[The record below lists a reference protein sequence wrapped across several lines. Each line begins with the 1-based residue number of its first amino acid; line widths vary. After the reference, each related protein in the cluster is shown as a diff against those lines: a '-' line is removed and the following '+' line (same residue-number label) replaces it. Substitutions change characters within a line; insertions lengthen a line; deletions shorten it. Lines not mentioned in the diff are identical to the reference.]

1 VAAVL
6 ALLSSI
12 GFGAGDFLGGMKSR
26 SVKLMTVLVI
36 SQAGSLALAAIV
48 LVAVQPDM
56 PSGRLLAYA
65 AAAGVFQ
72 AAGLG
77 AYYSGLANGAMGV
90 VAPISA
96 TAAII
101 PVTVGLTRGEHLE
114 LHHTLG
120 IVVAL
125 TGVMVTSAEPRALA
139 VDRPRIAVGVGLAL
153 VAAICLG
160 CGLASIGLASDGG
173 DITWVV
179 LTSRV
184 VLVAFLVAA
193 VLAQRHRL
201 RVEPGQLLPL
211 VSVGL
216 LSVGATFLFAE
227 ATTRG
232 LLSIVTVVVSVYP
245 VTTIVLAWLVLG
257 ERVAWSQRLGAAIAL
272 AGVALIAS

>member
-12 GFGAGDFLGGMKSR
+12 GYGAGDFLGGLKTR
-26 SVKLMTVLVI
+26 TVKLVTVLVV
-36 SQAGSLALAAIV
+36 SQLGSLALAAVV
-48 LVAVQPDM
+48 LLAVRPDM

-77 AYYSGLANGAMGV
+77 AYYSGLASGAMGV

-96 TAAII
+96 TALII
-101 PVTVGLTRGEHLE
+101 PVAVGLSRGEELE
-114 LHHTLG
+114 LHQVLG
-120 IVVAL
+120 VVVAL
-125 TGVMVTSAEPRALA
+125 AGVVLTSAEPRALS

-153 VAAICLG
+153 VAAVCLG

-179 LTSRV
+179 LISRV
-184 VLVAFLVAA
+184 VLVGLMCATAVA
-193 VLAQRHRL
+193 LRHRID
-201 RVEPGQLLPL
+201 VERGQVPQL
-211 VSVGL
+211 VSIGL
-216 LSVGATFLFAE
+216 LSAGATFLFAE

-232 LLSIVTVVVSVYP
+232 QISVVAVVASVYP
-245 VTTIVLAWLVLG
+245 VTTIALAWLVLG
-257 ERVAWSQRLGAAIAL
+257 ERVAWTQRLGAVVAL
-272 AGVALIAS
+272 LGVALIAA

>member
-1 VAAVL
+1 
-6 ALLSSI
+6 
-12 GFGAGDFLGGMKSR
+12 
-26 SVKLMTVLVI
+26 VKLMTVLVV

-48 LVAVQPDM
+48 LLAVRPDM
-56 PSGRLLAYA
+56 PDGRLLAYA

-77 AYYSGLANGAMGV
+77 AYYSGLASGAMGV

-101 PVTVGLTRGEHLE
+101 PVVVGLTRGEHLE
-114 LHHTLG
+114 LHQTLG

-125 TGVMVTSAEPRALA
+125 TGVVVTSTEPRALA

-153 VAAICLG
+153 VAAVCLG

-173 DITWVV
+173 DITWVIV
-179 LTSRV
+179 TSRV
-184 VLVAFLVAA
+184 VLVGLLIAA
-193 VLAQRHRL
+193 VVALRHRP

-211 VSVGL
+211 LSVGL

-232 LLSIVTVVVSVYP
+232 LLSLVTVIASIYP
-245 VTTIVLAWLVLG
+245 VTTILLAWLVLG
-257 ERVAWSQRLGAAIAL
+257 ERVAWTQRLGAAIAL
-272 AGVALIAS
+272 TGVALIAA

>member
-6 ALLSSI
+6 ALLASI
-12 GFGAGDFLGGMKSR
+12 GYGAGDFLGGMKAR
-26 SVKLMTVLVI
+26 SVKLVTVLVV
-36 SQAGSLALAAIV
+36 SQVGSLALALVV
-48 LVAVQPDM
+48 LLVVRPDM

-65 AAAGVFQ
+65 GAAGLFQ

-77 AYYSGLANGAMGV
+77 AYYAGLASGAMGV

-96 TAAII
+96 TAAVI
-101 PVTVGLTRGEHLE
+101 PVTVGLSRGDQLD
-114 LHHTLG
+114 LHQVVG

-125 TGVMVTSAEPRALA
+125 AGVVLTSAQPRALD

-153 VAAICLG
+153 LAAACLG

-179 LTSRV
+179 VVSRV
-184 VLVAFLVAA
+184 VLVGLLCAT
-193 VLAQRHRL
+193 VLAL
-201 RVEPGQLLPL
+201 RRPAGVERGQLLPL
-211 VSVGL
+211 LSVGL

-232 LLSIVTVVVSVYP
+232 LISIVAVVVSVYP
-245 VTTIVLAWLVLG
+245 VTTIALAWLVLG
-257 ERVAWSQRLGAAIAL
+257 ERVAWTQRLGAVVAL
-272 AGVALIAS
+272 VGVALIAA